1 MLGLG
6 SSLAKGGASLLT
18 YVKDNLKL
26 YLNFTS
32 NKSDT
37 LKFPCEGS
45 TSFDGTDDYINFG
58 DLNISIPFS
67 FALWIKPDVLEE
79 SPIFG
84 IGSIWGSH
92 EMTLYQEG
100 TGGALRWRMNTGGS
114 GGAGTSVAYTSS
126 KLTAGK
132 WTHIA
137 CVADGTNANMYVDGV
152 EVSSGAFSGTLYNSG
167 EDNILG
173 HQPNLGSI
181 YFDGSMCNFG
191 LWSRGL
197 SAEEVS
203 SVMRKNYSQLGSVE
217 KTSLVM
223 WQSLDSR
230 STTGGAKE
238 VVTPSSG
245 EVLGNELVDN
255 LNGTD
260 SGWDAMSGNAL
271 SVNTYDHGTYVVCV
285 YNQSEGDNVN
295 AMRFYLGSSGTGSA
309 LSENV
314 EVGALYKISMTGYI
328 GGTTTSYPLSSDSGV
343 RAEGSS
349 WGQNAENVS
358 TKTFYYKPTNASGNI
373 IYPFY
378 ELGSYTTEGMAFIKD
393 VSVKKV
399 LSLTGQIEGA
409 TTTTSVYGSNAPV
422 LPRSVDVARE
432 GEAEAIGNGSASFT
446 ASNTD
451 YIVSASNID
460 LDGGKSRTFSAWIRP
475 DDNPSSG
482 NIYDVLSYGAGTNG
496 NYFEFGIYNDSGTV
510 KAWANLH
517 GEDTMVAQTFTAGEW
532 YHYAVVYTAI
542 NTTTGTLKLYI
553 NGILVNTS
561 GTLGSSNAINTTNDQ
576 LDIGRRNSGSGYFN
590 GDIAQLGAWAGAL
603 TQAQIQSVMESTS
616 YAKIPASVKSTLG
629 SELLVSTGW
638 TTNDGW
644 GLSDGTLTFND
655 TGNGGTILSA
665 SDMTNSGLATGTT
678 YKLQYTIGALSSGT
692 ADIRI
697 NDSDGNVIIDTKNL
711 TNGSYTEYFS
721 ATSTNNGL
729 GFRFTGLSSSGSSWT
744 ITDYSLKEVTNDL
757 VGYWGLDS
765 TSLGDELITNGTMEA
780 DSNWANYNTPD
791 VNERSS
797 EQAHSGTYSRKV
809 DTNANYE
816 GISSDA
822 FTTITG
828 AKYQVSFWV
837 YPTDVNS
844 IRIRM
849 EEGDGSGNNINPYFT
864 SLNLNAW
871 NECTTTYTEASGG
884 SSAQIHIESGANSG
898 ADDTIYYIDDVS
910 IKEIVVA
917 DSTDNNNYGSL
928 L

>member
-1 MLGLG
+1 
-6 SSLAKGGASLLT
+6 
-18 YVKDNLKL
+18 
-26 YLNFTS
+26 
-32 NKSDT
+32 
-37 LKFPCEGS
+37 
-45 TSFDGTDDYINFG
+45 
-58 DLNISIPFS
+58 
-67 FALWIKPDVLEE
+67 
-79 SPIFG
+79 
-84 IGSIWGSH
+84 
-92 EMTLYQEG
+92 
-100 TGGALRWRMNTGGS
+100 
-114 GGAGTSVAYTSS
+114 
-126 KLTAGK
+126 
-132 WTHIA
+132 
-137 CVADGTNANMYVDGV
+137 
-152 EVSSGAFSGTLYNSG
+152 
-167 EDNILG
+167 
-173 HQPNLGSI
+173 
-181 YFDGSMCNFG
+181 
-191 LWSRGL
+191 
-197 SAEEVS
+197 
-203 SVMRKNYSQLGSVE
+203 NYSQLGSVE

-697 NDSDGNVIIDTKNL
+697 NDSNGNVIIDTKNL

-729 GFRFTGLSSSGSSWT
+729 GFRFTGLSSS
-744 ITDYSLKEVTNDL
+744 
-757 VGYWGLDS
+757 
-765 TSLGDELITNGTMEA
+765 
-780 DSNWANYNTPD
+780 
-791 VNERSS
+791 
-797 EQAHSGTYSRKV
+797 
-809 DTNANYE
+809 
-816 GISSDA
+816 
-822 FTTITG
+822 
-828 AKYQVSFWV
+828 
-837 YPTDVNS
+837 
-844 IRIRM
+844 
-849 EEGDGSGNNINPYFT
+849 
-864 SLNLNAW
+864 
-871 NECTTTYTEASGG
+871 
-884 SSAQIHIESGANSG
+884 
-898 ADDTIYYIDDVS
+898 
-910 IKEIVVA
+910 
-917 DSTDNNNYGSL
+917 
-928 L
+928 